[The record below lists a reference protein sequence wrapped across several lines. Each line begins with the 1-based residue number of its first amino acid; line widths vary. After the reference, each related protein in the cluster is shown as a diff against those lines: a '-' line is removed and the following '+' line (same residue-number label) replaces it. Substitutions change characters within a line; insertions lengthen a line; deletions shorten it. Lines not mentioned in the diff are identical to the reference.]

1 MIFCLKWLISK
12 KLCQPFFLRLNFSIW
27 ISNIQAKI
35 VAKITFFSLSNQYH
49 NMCFSKSDE
58 PRGKNKEFSLKNIFR
73 NLYSRQITYFF
84 PVIVLK
90 EKKTWLL
97 TTWVVNIEVWYVQG
111 LKNERSLVDSFSY
124 CLKLGIFVILYFD
137 IQEIFVLSGS
147 KKSTNFNLK
156 FKL

>member
-1 MIFCLKWLISK
+1 MVNFQKIM
-12 KLCQPFFLRLNFSIW
+12 PTFFLRLNFSIW

-84 PVIVLK
+84 PVIVVK

-111 LKNERSLVDSFSY
+111 LKNPL
-124 CLKLGIFVILYFD
+124 ILYFD

>member
-1 MIFCLKWLISK
+1 
-12 KLCQPFFLRLNFSIW
+12 
-27 ISNIQAKI
+27 
-35 VAKITFFSLSNQYH
+35 
-49 NMCFSKSDE
+49 MCFSKSDE

-111 LKNERSLVDSFSY
+111 LKNP
-124 CLKLGIFVILYFD
+124 I
-137 IQEIFVLSGS
+137 
-147 KKSTNFNLK
+147 
-156 FKL
+156 